1 MLETELTASRWLDV
15 DDVGVSELF
24 LPCSG
29 HPRRLVGSKHASA
42 GLEAGNHT
50 VMSSLRPA
58 GTSQVAHLLLA
69 ARLDWTELVAKNEED
84 EDGTEEDDVNIM
96 GSLISW
102 LTSW

>member
-15 DDVGVSELF
+15 DDVGVS
-24 LPCSG
+24 G
-29 HPRRLVGSKHASA
+29 LVGSKHASA
-42 GLEAGNHT
+42 GLEAGRHT
-50 VMSSLRPA
+50 AMSSLRSA
-58 GTSQVAHLLLA
+58 GTSQEAHLLLA